1 MLGKIEGSRGGR
13 QRTRW
18 LDGITDSMD
27 MNLSKLRE
35 LVMDREAWSPAVHA
49 VAKSLIEPKRQ
60 KKNNNKYVS
69 GEGTSK
75 KNAETSDCRL
85 EGSVLVG
92 VPSESGSVGEGFS
105 LPAVATPGT
114 QTSEKARELHFP

>member
-1 MLGKIEGSRGGR
+1 
-13 QRTRW
+13 
-18 LDGITDSMD
+18 
-27 MNLSKLRE
+27 MNK
-35 LVMDREAWSPAVHA
+35 EAWSPAVHA
-49 VAKSLIEPKRQ
+49 VANSLTERKRL

-75 KNAETSDCRL
+75 KNAEPSECRL

-105 LPAVATPGT
+105 LPAVATPGI
-114 QTSEKARELHFP
+114 QTSEKEREELHFP

>member
-1 MLGKIEGSRGGR
+1 M
-13 QRTRW
+13 RW

-27 MNLSKLRE
+27 MSPSKLRE
-35 LVMDREAWSPAVHA
+35 LVMDKEAWSPAVHA
-49 VAKSLIEPKRQ
+49 VAKSLIELKRL

-75 KNAETSDCRL
+75 KKKKAETSDCRL

-92 VPSESGSVGEGFS
+92 VPSESGSLGEGFS
-105 LPAVATPGT
+105 LPAGATPGT
-114 QTSEKARELHFP
+114 QTSETAREELHFP